1 MNSRFHLFIVAT
13 LIVVLSG
20 LSGCSQVKKLKFWGG
35 GKAKPVVLKPL
46 KEVKTSLKTNS
57 LWQVNT
63 GSTMGENK
71 LHPYLDTK
79 IIFVAGGT
87 TASAWQAANGKVLW
101 KTQIG
106 ETITAGINGTLLS
119 NPQTRRTTKPIA
131 DQIFIGTISGN
142 AIALDAKTGKIQW
155 IERLSSEV
163 LSISPSDNGRVVF
176 RTVDGKLHGLTSN
189 TGELVWQRSQ
199 KAPALTQ
206 LGAGVPI
213 IVANMVIA
221 GFDNG
226 KVVAY
231 DLQTGQQLWEVV
243 LALPSGNSDLEQ
255 IVDVDGKLKSFG
267 NALFANSLNGSTV
280 GINLETGKQA
290 WSKSF
295 SSSTGVDASG
305 FGLFSSDDKGNIW
318 TFDPQT
324 GDPAWSLDD
333 LKGRQPSVPILLN
346 NTTLVVTDIQGNIHF
361 IKAEDGSFVARQKG
375 DPKGYS
381 VDPLISGKQLY
392 LIGKSGLLSK
402 YSL

>member
-1 MNSRFHLFIVAT
+1 LNSRFHLFIVAS

-20 LSGCSQVKKLKFWGG
+20 LSGCSQVKKLNIFGG
-35 GKAKPVVLKPL
+35 DKAKPVVLKPL
-46 KEVKTSLKTNS
+46 KEIKTSLKINS
-57 LWQVNT
+57 VWQVNT
-63 GSTMGENK
+63 ASVMGENK

-79 IIFVAGGT
+79 TIYVAGGT
-87 TASAWQAANGKVLW
+87 TASAWQTANGKALW

-106 ETITAGINGTLLS
+106 EIITAGVNGTLLS
-119 NPQTRRTTKPIA
+119 NPQTRRETKPLA
-131 DQIFIGTISGN
+131 DQVFIGTNSGN

-163 LSISPSDNGRVVF
+163 LSVSPSDNGRVAF
-176 RTVDGKLHGLTSN
+176 RTVDGKLHGLTAK
-189 TGELVWQRSQ
+189 TGELLWQRSQ
-199 KAPALTQ
+199 KTPALTQ

-213 IVANMVIA
+213 IVANIVIA
-221 GFDNG
+221 GFGNG

-231 DLQTGQQLWEVV
+231 DLKSGQQLWEVV

-255 IVDVDGKLKSFG
+255 IVDVDGKLKSLG

-290 WSKSF
+290 WAKGF
-295 SSSTGVDASG
+295 SSSTGIEASA
-305 FGLFSSDDKGNIW
+305 FGLFSSDDKGNVW

-324 GDPAWSLDD
+324 GDPSWSLDD
-333 LKGRQPSVPILLN
+333 LKGRQPSVPMLLN

-361 IKAEDGSFVARQKG
+361 IKAEDGSFIARQKG

-381 VDPLISGKQLY
+381 VEPTILGKSVY